1 MCEWREGN
9 WTKRTEMTLLCNKIN
24 GILLSIS
31 HHFLKAFKILE
42 AHITDRLTKQQ
53 ASQWTFPHKIEG
65 SVYSKQTK
73 NRSYEIM
80 IRATYYS
87 KNQIIKY
94 KQRTRG

>member
-9 WTKRTEMTLLCNKIN
+9 WSKRTEMTLLCYKIN

-42 AHITDRLTKQQ
+42 AHITDKLTKQQ
-53 ASQWTFPHKIEG
+53 ESQWTSPDRIEG

-73 NRSYEIM
+73 NRSYVM
-80 IRATYYS
+80 IRATYYKKKSDNQVQS
-87 KNQIIKY
+87 KN
-94 KQRTRG
+94 